1 MLYVI
6 CYMLYVACYMLYVI
20 CCMLYVIFYM
30 LLYCYILMCYMLY
43 DTCYMLYDR
52 CCLFCVFDP
61 KMASQK
67 SSKIVL
73 FELPNRS
80 IFGPKGGFKSE
91 KLKDQK
97 CASHGRQK
105 QNRET
110 CLSNEREAPYMYG
123 YVNTLFKPDTTL

>member
-1 MLYVI
+1 ML
-6 CYMLYVACYMLYVI
+6 
-20 CCMLYVIFYM
+20 F
-30 LLYCYILMCYMLY
+30 ILRFWSKNCFKKWL
-43 DTCYMLYDR
+43 
-52 CCLFCVFDP
+52 
-61 KMASQK
+61 
-67 SSKIVL
+67 KIVV

-80 IFGPKGGFKSE
+80 IFGPQGGFKSE